1 MAYAVVHDIACSW
14 YEYERVWEELLEPLP
29 PGLLVH
35 VAGPTDEGVRLIH
48 IWAGDHAGTDAQ
60 PDRLT
65 TVIANI
71 RRRTASRDFRPVHL
85 LINEQASRNQSRE
98 EVKHEKK

>member
-14 YEYERVWEELLEPLP
+14 CEYEGVWRELLEPLL

-48 IWAGDHAGTDAQ
+48 IWAHDHPSAGDQA
-60 PDRLT
+60 DRLT

-71 RRRTASRDFRPVHL
+71 KVRTASRDFRPVHL
-85 LINEQASRNQSRE
+85 LINEQASPTKPRE
-98 EVKHEKK
+98 EPKNEKK